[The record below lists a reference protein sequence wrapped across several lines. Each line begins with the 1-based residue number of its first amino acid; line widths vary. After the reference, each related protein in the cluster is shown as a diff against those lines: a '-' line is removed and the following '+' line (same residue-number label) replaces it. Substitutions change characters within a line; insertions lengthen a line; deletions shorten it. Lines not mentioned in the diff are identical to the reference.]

1 MQSLMEQ
8 SALVIIDF
16 EDAIKNG
23 YARLSDEIATMY
35 MEDTERMLHTLCCN
49 GICRAGSAGKAS
61 SEYQK

>member
-35 MEDTERMLHTLCCN
+35 MEDTE
-49 GICRAGSAGKAS
+49 S
-61 SEYQK
+61 